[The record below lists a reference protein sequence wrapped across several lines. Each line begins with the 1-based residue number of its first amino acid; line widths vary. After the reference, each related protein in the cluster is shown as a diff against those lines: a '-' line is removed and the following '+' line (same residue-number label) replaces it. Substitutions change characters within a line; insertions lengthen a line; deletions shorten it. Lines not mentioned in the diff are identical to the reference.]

1 MQHSFW
7 HNKWEINQV
16 GFHLEYVH
24 PLLERNLKLF
34 NVNSVLKNPKCTS
47 AKIFIPLCGKTLD
60 IGFLLAQGYDVVG
73 IELSDIAVKSVFEQL
88 NLTPDISPWA
98 GGEKYQSDCLTIY
111 VGDYF
116 KLSQQDLG
124 AIAWVYDRAA
134 LIALPDTMRLEYAQH
149 MAKITQ
155 FAPQLLITL
164 DYDQQIA
171 AGPPFAVSNQEVEAL
186 YGGSYPIQLIEE
198 ADIIAQ
204 EPRFQAKGLSSL
216 YQRLYKL
223 K

>member
-16 GFHLEYVH
+16 GFHLDYVH

-34 NVNSVLKNPKCTS
+34 KVNSVLKNTKCTS

-73 IELSDIAVKSVFEQL
+73 VELSDIAVKSVFNQL
-88 NLTPDISPWA
+88 NLIPEISPWV
-98 GGEKYQSDCLTIY
+98 GGEKYQAQGLTIY

-116 KLSQQDLG
+116 KLTQQDLG
-124 AIAWVYDRAA
+124 TIAWVYDRAA

-155 FAPQLLITL
+155 FASQLLITL
-164 DYDQQIA
+164 DYDQNIA

-198 ADIIAQ
+198 ADIIEQ
-204 EPRFQAKGLSSL
+204 EPRFKAKGLTAF